1 MNVCLLITYFSTN
14 NSIIITKREIRNFY
28 RNFHLLPQFH
38 RNKHLKNTATFTATC
53 WKSPREISN
62 FRPQLSQ
69 KRPAKSWGD
78 WKRMDLGQWCNYCYC
93 YNVVFRWA
101 LDLGPTSPWETRSGW
116 RGWGHLPAQE
126 FGLLEEAID
135 QPQGKRSGMT
145 FIRR

>member
-14 NSIIITKREIRNFY
+14 NSIIITKREICDFFY

-38 RNKHLKNTATFTATC
+38 RTKHLKNTQTFTATC

-78 WKRMDLGQWCNYCYC
+78 FLLPLSNSRPWKSSLRGT
-93 YNVVFRWA
+93 
-101 LDLGPTSPWETRSGW
+101 GEETG
-116 RGWGHLPAQE
+116 
-126 FGLLEEAID
+126 
-135 QPQGKRSGMT
+135 
-145 FIRR
+145 

>member
-1 MNVCLLITYFSTN
+1 MFFFLKNVSLLILYFSTN

-78 WKRMDLGQWCNYCYC
+78 WTLFKSGIESLVLSAFVCSLSRPCLHHISCTVDREQIPLAGGQ
-93 YNVVFRWA
+93 
-101 LDLGPTSPWETRSGW
+101 S
-116 RGWGHLPAQE
+116 
-126 FGLLEEAID
+126 
-135 QPQGKRSGMT
+135 
-145 FIRR
+145 